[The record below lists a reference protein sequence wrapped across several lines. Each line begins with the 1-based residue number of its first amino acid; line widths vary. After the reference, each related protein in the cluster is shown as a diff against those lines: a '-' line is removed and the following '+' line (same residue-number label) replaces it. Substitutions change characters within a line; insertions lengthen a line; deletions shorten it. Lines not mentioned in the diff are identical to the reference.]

1 MQFATDH
8 SRMNH
13 YLISFP
19 ASAMNHITAHDFPSV
34 VESSLAVIR
43 EAKAAGVYVF
53 GGGIDETIPPVL
65 VTGEGKVSPGSYP
78 ETRTFNGGFC
88 VIKVKRGR
96 KPKIGQ
102 QRLQQVVGAL
112 RNCGSSCMTQSPER
126 CQRRAAMPAPKVSD
140 RGDR

>member
-34 VESSLAVIR
+34 VESSHAVIG

-78 ETRTFNGGFC
+78 ETRTFNRGFC
-88 VIKVKRGR
+88 VIKVKTREEAEDWAA
-96 KPKIGQ
+96 KIAAGCWCAQ
-102 QRLQQVVGAL
+102 EL
-112 RNCGSSCMTQSPER
+112 RQFMYDPE
-126 CQRRAAMPAPKVSD
+126 S
-140 RGDR
+140 